1 MKLKM
6 DALGIKRRKENKL
19 VAGHEK
25 TSWFHYRELQFY
37 VELFGRD
44 VINIY
49 NIQAILESKMEPAFT
64 RVFEELAAKR
74 NTYEKAGDQLGAKT
88 IKGVGNQ
95 VHKVF

>member
-1 MKLKM
+1 ME
-6 DALGIKRRKENKL
+6 ALGINWKKGNKL
-19 VAGHEK
+19 VASHGK

-37 VELFGRD
+37 VNLFGRD

-64 RVFEELAAKR
+64 RVFKGLAAKR
-74 NTYEKAGDQLGAKT
+74 NTYEKAGDMLRAKT

-95 VHKVF
+95 VA